1 MKTTAQPD
9 PSVDVAKERL
19 REVGALIEAV
29 NEDRE
34 GLYAE
39 RLELW
44 QRLEEAGV
52 DRAEMAA
59 LAATTPGMVKFALSN
74 ARKKESATSP
84 RVVV

>member
-1 MKTTAQPD
+1 M
-9 PSVDVAKERL
+9 
-19 REVGALIEAV
+19 GALIEAV